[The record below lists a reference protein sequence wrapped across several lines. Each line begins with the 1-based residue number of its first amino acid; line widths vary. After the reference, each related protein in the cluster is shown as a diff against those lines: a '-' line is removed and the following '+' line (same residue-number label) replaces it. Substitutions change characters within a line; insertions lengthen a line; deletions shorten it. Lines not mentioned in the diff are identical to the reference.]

1 MILGST
7 MSTNS
12 PSVSVLLPPRGQYRR
27 GHLSTVLCAGG
38 VATRSRVIFVSKCV
52 EDTGF
57 DQTSFLTLM
66 VSKKAAAVFKII
78 PAMVGKADEITPRA
92 IHHVILAEL

>member
-1 MILGST
+1 
-7 MSTNS
+7 
-12 PSVSVLLPPRGQYRR
+12 
-27 GHLSTVLCAGG
+27 
-38 VATRSRVIFVSKCV
+38 
-52 EDTGF
+52 
-57 DQTSFLTLM
+57 M